1 MPSGAS
7 SFQSVLSEL
16 ESTGLLLLTDAR
28 LPSLAVIVAGEPI
41 RGSWWSHPR
50 SHQIFAVSTKLGDD
64 PNAMT
69 VKLVSG
75 KVTFVHRRLWSALL
89 AVARS
94 RERWQCEGLPSKARS
109 LLAAV
114 EKEGRIRMDQW
125 LRKRPDRVAWKQ
137 AAGELEKRLL
147 VCASEVHTES
157 GAHSKALETW
167 EHWAGPLGVDRET
180 LGAEGGRSRLE
191 ETVAEMNR
199 RTGGSGRLPW
209 Q

>member
-1 MPSGAS
+1 MAREANA
-7 SFQSVLSEL
+7 FQKVMEEL
-16 ESTGLLLLTDAR
+16 ESTGLLLLADKY
-28 LPSLAVIVAGEPI
+28 LPSVTTIVTGEPV

-50 SHQIFAVSTKLGDD
+50 SHQIFAVATRLGDD
-64 PNAMT
+64 PNVTT

-94 RERWQCEGLPSKARS
+94 RASWQCKGLTAKARS
-109 LLAAV
+109 LLVTV
-114 EKEGRIRMDQW
+114 EKEGQIRMDQW
-125 LRKRPDRVAWKQ
+125 LRNRPDSAAWKR

-157 GAHSKALETW
+157 GAHSKALGSW
-167 EHWAGPLGVDRET
+167 EHWARPLGVDPET
-180 LGAEGGRSRLE
+180 PDVEAGRSKFER
-191 ETVAEMNR
+191 TVADMNR

>member
-94 RERWQCEGLPSKARS
+94 RASWQCKGLTAKARS
-109 LLAAV
+109 LLDTV
-114 EKEGRIRMDQW
+114 EKKGQIRMDQW
-125 LRKRPDRVAWKQ
+125 LRNRPDSAAWKR

-157 GAHSKALETW
+157 GAHSKALGSW
-167 EHWAGPLGVDRET
+167 EHWARPLGIDRET
-180 LGAEGGRSRLE
+180 PDVEAGRSKFER
-191 ETVAEMNR
+191 TVADMNR